1 MEQIHKVSFRI
12 YLDRVDKVA
21 GEICIFKY
29 I

>member
-12 YLDRVDKVA
+12 YLDRIDKVA
-21 GEICIFKY
+21 GEIRVFKY